1 MYLKVLGTPIYCAL
15 LVDLTLLVKS
25 GLIPS
30 IEDHISGGLIVTSS
44 GHCAAAAWR
53 VRFVV
58 VKFKSLPPT
67 RFLSVFF
74 LLLYI
79 CCPLY
84 CKLCF
89 CSVLMYGVLSSVG
102 SVINSGF

>member
-1 MYLKVLGTPIYCAL
+1 MYLKELGTPIFCAL

-30 IEDHISGGLIVTSS
+30 IEDHISGALTVTSS

-58 VKFKSLPPT
+58 VKFKSLPPA
-67 RFLSVFF
+67 RFLSVIIIIIIIH
-74 LLLYI
+74 L
-79 CCPLY
+79 
-84 CKLCF
+84 
-89 CSVLMYGVLSSVG
+89 LSSVL
-102 SVINSGF
+102 

>member
-1 MYLKVLGTPIYCAL
+1 MYIKGLGTPIFCAL

-53 VRFVV
+53 VRFLQFPLE
-58 VKFKSLPPT
+58 KL
-67 RFLSVFF
+67 RFILTF
-74 LLLYI
+74 LMEI
-79 CCPLY
+79 RE
-84 CKLCF
+84 
-89 CSVLMYGVLSSVG
+89 S
-102 SVINSGF
+102 